1 MMVWALALALLAP
14 MPQAAQQ
21 SLSGPVSSQQ
31 AQKQKEE
38 QAPVIRT
45 FADLVLIDVQVLD
58 RAGKPVRGLKQEQF
72 TLLED
77 DKAQKLL
84 SFDYYDI
91 EAIETAGRQDTQPVV
106 VSLGAVA
113 SPEKVRE
120 LVRDRRMI
128 VLFYDLTS
136 LQPDELLRAV
146 DGGQRFIREQMTPA
160 DLVGVVLFGNRLGV
174 LADFTNDRDF
184 LQAAIARLAPGKDA
198 QLAQTLEATAPAGEE
213 TVTEDTGAAF
223 TPDETEFNI
232 FNTDRKLAAVEGLC
246 ELLRPIPGKKSVIQF
261 TGGITQTGQENR
273 SQLRAA
279 TNAANRANVS
289 LYTVD
294 ARGLQAAL
302 PGGDATQG
310 SAAGTAMFSGQAVF
324 RQASSRNE
332 SRETL
337 STLASDTGGKAFYD
351 TGDFKE
357 VFAKVQEDSSGYY
370 LLGYYSSNPAR
381 DGRWRRVRVRL
392 NLPGAKLR
400 FREGYYA
407 PKDYGHFTAED
418 RERQLDEAMRAENP
432 RVELPVVVDTSQFRL
447 NERETFVPVA
457 AKLASSALEWAEK
470 RGRKEAEFDFAAEV
484 RFLGPQGQLGP
495 PVGALRD
502 TIRVKLEQQRFE
514 QIAQRS
520 LVYQGGIILG
530 PGRYRL
536 KFLARENE
544 TGRIGTFE
552 QDLLIPQREASR
564 LELSSLMLS
573 SQVEAVRKTSEVEK
587 RALAEDAR
595 LGRSPLEVGGERV
608 IPSVTRVFTTQQR
621 LYILFQAYLPSKVE
635 AAQLRA
641 GLIFFRSGERLS
653 ETPLIEPAE
662 VDAKTRTAVFRLS
675 VPLEKFAP
683 GRYVVQAVAV
693 QAGGEQAA
701 FARNYFALR
710 PPATLK
716 AASGGN

>member
-1 MMVWALALALLAP
+1 
-14 MPQAAQQ
+14 
-21 SLSGPVSSQQ
+21 
-31 AQKQKEE
+31 
-38 QAPVIRT
+38 
-45 FADLVLIDVQVLD
+45 
-58 RAGKPVRGLKQEQF
+58 
-72 TLLED
+72 
-77 DKAQKLL
+77 
-84 SFDYYDI
+84 
-91 EAIETAGRQDTQPVV
+91 
-106 VSLGAVA
+106 
-113 SPEKVRE
+113 
-120 LVRDRRMI
+120 
-128 VLFYDLTS
+128 
-136 LQPDELLRAV
+136 
-146 DGGQRFIREQMTPA
+146 
-160 DLVGVVLFGNRLGV
+160 
-174 LADFTNDRDF
+174 
-184 LQAAIARLAPGKDA
+184 
-198 QLAQTLEATAPAGEE
+198 
-213 TVTEDTGAAF
+213 
-223 TPDETEFNI
+223 
-232 FNTDRKLAAVEGLC
+232 
-246 ELLRPIPGKKSVIQF
+246 
-261 TGGITQTGQENR
+261 
-273 SQLRAA
+273 
-279 TNAANRANVS
+279 
-289 LYTVD
+289 
-294 ARGLQAAL
+294 
-302 PGGDATQG
+302 
-310 SAAGTAMFSGQAVF
+310 
-324 RQASSRNE
+324 
-332 SRETL
+332 
-337 STLASDTGGKAFYD
+337 
-351 TGDFKE
+351 
-357 VFAKVQEDSSGYY
+357 
-370 LLGYYSSNPAR
+370 
-381 DGRWRRVRVRL
+381 
-392 NLPGAKLR
+392 
-400 FREGYYA
+400 
-407 PKDYGHFTAED
+407 
-418 RERQLDEAMRAENP
+418 
-432 RVELPVVVDTSQFRL
+432 
-447 NERETFVPVA
+447 
-457 AKLASSALEWAEK
+457 LEWAEK

-520 LVYQGGIILG
+520 LVYQGGMILG